1 MDHRRRS
8 KELEWNNEL
17 LELSFAS
24 DSAFIEGT
32 STLAAIDQFLEYFRG
47 PIGEAEEEPIS
58 FPSLRTLKIHGWES
72 DMTEII
78 DAVRQRYSNKAMRP
92 RHRMVLDLTTLEET
106 WFEGPDT
113 PKILLG
119 MGEVAELRGLDG
131 VKCVRLSRSGEQSGM
146 LAVVWSDEKSYPVSY
161 KTENLAGS
169 HSSQCSAC
177 FEYDTI
183 TFCRGTPE
191 VLAFT
196 VSSELRLFL
205 STNVK
210 PCE

>member
-1 MDHRRRS
+1 MVAVVSGPPTEVLGGFEFQISGLNHPLALGCIAS
-8 KELEWNNEL
+8 LAKELEWNNEL

-32 STLAAIDQFLEYFRG
+32 STLAALNAIKTLGFIEISIGHRNTHIDQFLEYFRG

-146 LAVVWSDEKSYPVSY
+146 LAVVWSDEKSYPV
-161 KTENLAGS
+161 LG
-169 HSSQCSAC
+169 
-177 FEYDTI
+177 
-183 TFCRGTPE
+183 
-191 VLAFT
+191 
-196 VSSELRLFL
+196 
-205 STNVK
+205 
-210 PCE
+210 